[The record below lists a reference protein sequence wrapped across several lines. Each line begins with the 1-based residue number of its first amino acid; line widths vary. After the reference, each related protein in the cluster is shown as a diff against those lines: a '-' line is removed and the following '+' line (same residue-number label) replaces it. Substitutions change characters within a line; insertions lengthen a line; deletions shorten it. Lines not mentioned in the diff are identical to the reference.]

1 MRTQHRTA
9 ARAKR
14 QYFADPMAM
23 FKDFNKVKPFDAD
36 EQLRLNLPVRV
47 SYESMRTGKGSD
59 DDFHTVAAVVNVAMV
74 CAEKIDP
81 LVLETTIRARDA
93 LVRAKQRRVRTGV
106 WGFDGP
112 ALMDIPPC
120 IDLHEDLVANQ
131 TPLQMQKAM
140 TEVIRR
146 MQDGVI
152 EG

>member
-1 MRTQHRTA
+1 MRTAHRNA
-9 ARAKR
+9 SRAKR
-14 QYFADPMAM
+14 QYIADPMAM
-23 FKDFNKVKPFDAD
+23 FKAMNKVRPFDED
-36 EQLRLNLPVRV
+36 EQLSLNLPVRV

-59 DDFHTVAAVVNVAMV
+59 DDFHTVAAVINVAMV
-74 CAEKIDP
+74 CAESIDP
-81 LVLETTIRARDA
+81 FVLETAIRARDA
-93 LVRAKQRRVRTGV
+93 IIRAKQRRERTGV

-140 TEVIRR
+140 LEVIRR
-146 MQDGVI
+146 MDAGVI

>member
-1 MRTQHRTA
+1 MRTTPRNASH
-9 ARAKR
+9 AKR
-14 QYFADPMAM
+14 RYQADPMAM
-23 FKDFNKVKPFDAD
+23 FKAMNKVRPFDAD
-36 EQLRLNLPVRV
+36 EQLSLNLPVRV
-47 SYESMRTGKGSD
+47 SYESMKTGKGTD

-81 LVLETTIRARDA
+81 LVLETATRARDA
-93 LVRAKQRRVRTGV
+93 LIRAKQRRVRTGV

-140 TEVIRR
+140 LEVIRR
-146 MQDGVI
+146 MDAGVI